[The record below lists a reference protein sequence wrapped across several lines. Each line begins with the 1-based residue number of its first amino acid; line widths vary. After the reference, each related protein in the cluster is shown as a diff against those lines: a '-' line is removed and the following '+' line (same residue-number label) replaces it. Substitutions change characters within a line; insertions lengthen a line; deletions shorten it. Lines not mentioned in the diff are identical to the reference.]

1 MQSAVS
7 VATGEVI
14 GRMAGLRSAR
24 PPQRVSTD
32 AGRFYVGAGS
42 HDWGRPVENLDFDRL
57 TGSPELLALFLGA
70 MTCYGVPEEPLML
83 MVGLPIATLM
93 GAEAKETQGAVSKF
107 LRGEHRWHADGSVCK
122 MTVESV
128 RLTSQ
133 PVGAMFDY
141 LLTDEGN
148 MPAGRRMSFRGEIG
162 ILSIGM
168 NTVELLVVR
177 EGVLVQRFTGGDTV
191 GVRRLLE
198 LTDAAGHY
206 SLAERDASLRAGTLK
221 VDTALPIWESEVLG
235 FIERQWGNNSQR
247 FTRVVLVGGG
257 VLLLRDT
264 LLRRFKDRAYIPDDP
279 IMSTARGLYKYAL
292 SQAKRGR

>member
-1 MQSAVS
+1 
-7 VATGEVI
+7 
-14 GRMAGLRSAR
+14 
-24 PPQRVSTD
+24 
-32 AGRFYVGAGS
+32 
-42 HDWGRPVENLDFDRL
+42 
-57 TGSPELLALFLGA
+57 
-70 MTCYGVPEEPLML
+70 
-83 MVGLPIATLM
+83 
-93 GAEAKETQGAVSKF
+93 
-107 LRGEHRWHADGSVCK
+107 
-122 MTVESV
+122 
-128 RLTSQ
+128 
-133 PVGAMFDY
+133 
-141 LLTDEGN
+141 
-148 MPAGRRMSFRGEIG
+148 MSFRGEIG